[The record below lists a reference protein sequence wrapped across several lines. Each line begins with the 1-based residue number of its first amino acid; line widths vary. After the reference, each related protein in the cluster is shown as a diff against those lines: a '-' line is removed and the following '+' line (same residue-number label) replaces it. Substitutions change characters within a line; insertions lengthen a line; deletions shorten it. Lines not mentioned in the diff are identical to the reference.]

1 MGAGVARLPFQR
13 EHILG
18 FSAEYAFL
26 DDHLHVRGLREPFE
40 SGSLDREII
49 TMRSKFVFSKPIKLR
64 SRSAFVDMLT
74 A

>member
-26 DDHLHVRGLREPFE
+26 DDHLRVRGLREPFE
-40 SGSLDREII
+40 SGSLDREIMGGRGQI
-49 TMRSKFVFSKPIKLR
+49 LGGDEG
-64 SRSAFVDMLT
+64 AC